1 MRLTLFLA
9 LLTFMLTPAFADPIC
24 TEVSPGGQLPT
35 QSNAGPVLCNQF
47 YAAQQSL
54 EYKEPLWSAEHLTE
68 EGIEQAEKLQGR
80 ASFHADLRLPPGQRA
95 ELTDYKRSGWSR
107 GHMTPSGDAP
117 NKTSRAETYAL
128 SNVVPQ
134 SIPLNSGLWNKI
146 ERDVRSLAAKDGEVY
161 VVTGPAF
168 HGDAG
173 TIGQGRVR
181 IPTSIWKAV
190 YDPSEGAIAV
200 VVCKNVLQPTCG
212 QVSVE
217 ALIRVT
223 GVDPF
228 PGITTPE
235 KNKHLPIEGWPK

>member
-1 MRLTLFLA
+1 MRLTLLLA
-9 LLTFMLTPAFADPIC
+9 VLTVAPVSALAVPVC
-24 TEVSPGGQLPT
+24 TEVSPNGQLPT

-68 EGIEQAEKLQGR
+68 EGVERAEKLQGR
-80 ASFHADLRLPPGQRA
+80 ATFHADLRLPLGQRSK
-95 ELTDYKRSGWSR
+95 LTDYKRSGWSR

-117 NKTSRAETYAL
+117 DKSARAETYAL

-134 SIPLNSGLWNKI
+134 SIALNTGLWNKI
-146 ERDVRSLAAKDGEVY
+146 ERDVRSLTAKDGEVY

-181 IPTSIWKAV
+181 IPTSIWKAA
-190 YDPSEGAIAV
+190 YDPSEGAVAV
-200 VVCKNVLQPTCG
+200 IVCKNVFQPTCG
-212 QVSVE
+212 QVPIE

-228 PGITTPE
+228 PGIATTE
-235 KNKHLPIEGWPK
+235 KNKHLVIEDWPK

>member
-1 MRLTLFLA
+1 MRVHLLLA
-9 LLTFMLTPAFADPIC
+9 CFIFVPAPALSAPACAD
-24 TEVSPGGQLPT
+24 VSPDGHLPT

-54 EYKEPLWSAEHLTE
+54 EFKEPLWSAEHLTE
-68 EGIEQAEKLQGR
+68 EGVEQAEKLQGR
-80 ASFHADLRLPPGQRA
+80 ASFHSDLRLQLGQRA

-107 GHMTPSGDAP
+107 GHMTPSGDASD
-117 NKTSRAETYAL
+117 KASRAETYAL

-134 SIPLNSGLWNKI
+134 SIALNTGLWNKI
-146 ERDVRSLAAKDGEVY
+146 EREVRSLAAKDGEVY

-168 HGDAG
+168 RGEAG
-173 TIGQGRVR
+173 TIGQGHVR

-190 YDPSEGAIAV
+190 YDPSEGAVAV
-200 VVCKNVLQPTCG
+200 IVCKNVFQPTCG
-212 QVSVE
+212 QVPIE

-228 PGITTPE
+228 PGIATTE
-235 KNKHLPIEGWPK
+235 KNKHLVIEGWPK